1 MATSVD
7 NKVAVLLGPTAVGKT
22 GVALELAARLK
33 AEIVNAD
40 SLQVYRELE
49 IGTAKPTPAE
59 RARTPHHLID
69 VVAPPEPYD
78 ADRYG
83 SEGRAVLAELQQR
96 GVPPL
101 VVGGTGLYLK
111 ALLHGLFEEGAPH
124 ASIRERL
131 RRELLE
137 LGLPRLHQRL
147 AALDP
152 AAAGRLHPHDTYR
165 ILRALEVME
174 ATGRPLSEL
183 LAAHRFRDCPFRV
196 LKLGLTRPRAELNER
211 IEQRVEA
218 MLAEGFLEEVAGLL
232 RRYPPDLKPL
242 QSLGYRHLINFLKGR
257 WSWEEAIGLLKRD
270 TRRYAKRQLTWFKAD
285 HEVRWFQ
292 PDQLDALAAA
302 LDGFFGGEPE
312 GAVSRGDWADL

>member
-1 MATSVD
+1 MVGSL
-7 NKVAVLLGPTAVGKT
+7 NSKVAVLLGPTAVGKT
-22 GVALELAARLK
+22 GVALELAERLK

-49 IGTAKPTPAE
+49 IGTAKPTPFE

-83 SEGRAVLAELQQR
+83 EEGRAVLADLHR
-96 GVPPL
+96 RKVPPL

-111 ALLHGLFEEGAPH
+111 ALLHGLFEEGAPNP
-124 ASIRERL
+124 SIRTRL
-131 RRELLE
+131 RRELHD

-152 AAAGRLHPHDTYR
+152 ATAGRLHPHDTYR
-165 ILRALEVME
+165 ILRALEVTE

-183 LAAHRFRDCPFRV
+183 FAAHRFRDCPFRV
-196 LKLGLTRPRAELNER
+196 LKLGLALPRNELNER
-211 IEQRVEA
+211 IDRRVEA
-218 MLAEGFLEEVAGLL
+218 MLGQGLLAEVEELL

-242 QSLGYRHLINFLKGR
+242 QSLGYRHLINFLQGQ
-257 WSWEEAIGLLKRD
+257 WSWEEAIELFKRD

-285 HEVRWFQ
+285 PEVRWFHPGQ
-292 PDQLDALAAA
+292 IDALAAA
-302 LDGFFGGEPE
+302 LEEFFE
-312 GAVSRGDWADL
+312 G